1 MTKDGVIEVRWK
13 KFKSTPY
20 QTPLMPHPHFT
31 WGKFFAVFE
40 IYQSKMWG
48 IGSAVK
54 SNWCLFSREVLGPSN
69 I

>member
-20 QTPLMPHPHFT
+20 QTPLMSHPHFT

-40 IYQSKMWG
+40 KYQSKMWG

-54 SNWCLFSREVLGPSN
+54 SN
-69 I
+69 